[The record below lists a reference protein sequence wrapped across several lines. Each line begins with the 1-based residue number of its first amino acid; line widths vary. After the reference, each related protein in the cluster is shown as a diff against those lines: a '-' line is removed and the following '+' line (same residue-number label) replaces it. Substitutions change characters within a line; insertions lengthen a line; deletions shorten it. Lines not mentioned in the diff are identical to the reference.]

1 MCLAVPA
8 QSQEP
13 DITFDCTASPI
24 DDWPAQILITD
35 DRILCQATG
44 YDIRIEMTG
53 SNRISDH
60 LTGDGS
66 HIAYMFRLYQEAS
79 DTVQP
84 VTMHVDEFSPNVL
97 EYYLRDGNGDR
108 IIQLHRQFVWTR
120 DFTPGTPEMRRD
132 TVVAYGATQSFRCGH
147 RPANGQPGPPARCMA
162 ARTVVVCDSFHE
174 VQPGV
179 RGQVSYP
186 VLTAQSYD
194 VPSSIAMLNGF
205 EAVAQVLEDMQTEIL
220 RQTCGGF

>member
-1 MCLAVPA
+1 
-8 QSQEP
+8 
-13 DITFDCTASPI
+13 
-24 DDWPAQILITD
+24 
-35 DRILCQATG
+35 
-44 YDIRIEMTG
+44 
-53 SNRISDH
+53 
-60 LTGDGS
+60 
-66 HIAYMFRLYQEAS
+66 
-79 DTVQP
+79 
-84 VTMHVDEFSPNVL
+84 
-97 EYYLRDGNGDR
+97 
-108 IIQLHRQFVWTR
+108 
-120 DFTPGTPEMRRD
+120 
-132 TVVAYGATQSFRCGH
+132 
-147 RPANGQPGPPARCMA
+147 MA